1 MLFVSIFE
9 FFLLFNR
16 PWMIRSILAAL
27 LIGVIGGIIGCYI
40 ILNRMI
46 FLGEAVAHS
55 AFAGAALGI
64 LLGVNP
70 LVFIFA
76 FSEISAVS
84 VGYVNQKKIMN
95 EDIVIGII
103 FSGMMGLGII
113 ILSFM
118 DEFSASVSSIL
129 FGAILIISSTQL
141 VIMTLISIVVL
152 IIILFLRNEYKFI
165 VFDREMARVSGLPV
179 KKLDYLF
186 LLLVGAIITIS
197 LNAIGAILVFAMFIM
212 PSAASYMWTFNFKKM
227 LILSSAIGMISG
239 FLGIMISYL
248 FILPGGPS
256 IVLIATI
263 FFVVSYLFSPKR
275 KARALSPMEC
285 KFCKIEEKPPLE
297 HPIGIDV
304 PHYHV
309 KEEGKIFLKV
319 DLSKQREGHKWKGH
333 RPLIMEQ
340 EDDKSIKSKKRFKKR
355 LF

>member
-1 MLFVSIFE
+1 
-9 FFLLFNR
+9 
-16 PWMIRSILAAL
+16 MIRSILAAI
-27 LIGVIGGIIGCYI
+27 LIGIIGGIIGCYI

-64 LLGVNP
+64 LLGLNP
-70 LVFIFA
+70 LIFIFA

-141 VIMTLISIVVL
+141 LIMGIISILVL

-165 VFDREMARVSGLPV
+165 VFDRDMARVSGLPV

-212 PSAASYMWTFNFKKM
+212 PSAAAYMWTFNFRKM
-227 LILSSAIGMISG
+227 LILASAIGMVSG

-263 FFVVSYLFSPKR
+263 IFTVSYLFSPKR
-275 KARALSPMEC
+275 KARTISPFEC
-285 KFCKIEEKPPLE
+285 KFCKLEEEAPLE

-304 PHYHV
+304 PHYHAR
-309 KEEGKIFLKV
+309 EEGKIFLKV
-319 DLSKQREGHKWKGH
+319 NLSKKPVNHKWKGH
-333 RPLIMEQ
+333 RPLVVEKK
-340 EDDKSIKSKKRFKKR
+340 EENSDRLKKYFKRGRSKK
-355 LF
+355 